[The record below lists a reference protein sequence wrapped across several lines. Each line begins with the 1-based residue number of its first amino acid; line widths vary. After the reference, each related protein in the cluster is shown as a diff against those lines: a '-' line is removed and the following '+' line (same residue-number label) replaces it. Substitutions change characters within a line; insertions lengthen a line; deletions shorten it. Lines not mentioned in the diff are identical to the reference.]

1 MAENLN
7 ENGLAP
13 DNVDISRYEIKN
25 PAVSDTE
32 FRVESNIAK
41 MKNPAVLDREYHV
54 LTSKAKLNNIGLSI
68 GEDAGQNLSMF
79 L

>member
-32 FRVESNIAK
+32 FREESNIAK
-41 MKNPAVLDREYHV
+41 MKNPAV
-54 LTSKAKLNNIGLSI
+54 
-68 GEDAGQNLSMF
+68 
-79 L
+79 